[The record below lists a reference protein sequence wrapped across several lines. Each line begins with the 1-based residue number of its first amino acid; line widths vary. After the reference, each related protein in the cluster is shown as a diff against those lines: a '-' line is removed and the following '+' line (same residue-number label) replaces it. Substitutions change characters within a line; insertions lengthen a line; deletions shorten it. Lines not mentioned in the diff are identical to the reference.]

1 LKTFLQQIF
10 SFCSIFVLFLF
21 SYQYKHTIDF
31 FKKYDPTLYLGLIV
45 LIYLICFSVRNAA
58 KIRFNKYHAVFSLFA
73 LWLLASYFWSSSSVY
88 SFAKSVRFL
97 VYVVPTF
104 FVSAIVIA
112 TSSGR
117 LGNFIVAL
125 LTFSGAV
132 LSITLLAYFQNPGS
146 LPNLFGTN
154 YLVTGQT
161 IGLGAVILGV
171 KFFHKKNCKTASK
184 STLLI
189 GCVIITSLF
198 LELHIGGRGPLLS
211 TLIVLGGLC
220 VMFLKNNP
228 QNFLIISLISVVAFT
243 AGFWLIKYVEHDN
256 LPISLQRIF
265 SEEGIKSL
273 TLRLEYYESA
283 LRCFQT
289 HLFKGVGI
297 GGWPDYYG
305 LEKIK
310 NIEWQHP
317 HNIFLEIAAETG
329 LVGLIFFVFLII
341 ALTKKIH
348 TELRSDGPLLTIL
361 LCSAVFCFLNAFKSG
376 DLNDNIVL
384 FAFAGLIVGFERK
397 KERECA
403 PFN

>member
-1 LKTFLQQIF
+1 MKTFLQQIF

-31 FKKYDPTLYLGLIV
+31 FKKYDPTLYLGLLV
-45 LIYLICFSVRNAA
+45 LIYLICFFIRNSANI
-58 KIRFNKYHAVFSLFA
+58 KFHKYLVVFSLFA
-73 LWLLASYFWSSSSVY
+73 LWLLGSYFWSSSSAY
-88 SFAKSVRFL
+88 AFAKSVRFL

-104 FVSAIVIA
+104 FLSAIVIA
-112 TSSGR
+112 PSSER

-125 LTFSGAV
+125 LTFSGAI
-132 LSITLLAYFQNPGS
+132 LSIALLTYFQNPEI

-161 IGLGAVILGV
+161 IGLGAVILGA
-171 KFFHKKNCKTASK
+171 KYFHKKNCATVSK
-184 STLLI
+184 DTLLI
-189 GCVIITSLF
+189 AGVIITSLF

-220 VMFLKNNP
+220 VVFLKNKP
-228 QNFLIISLISVVAFT
+228 QKLLIVSLVSIIGVAV
-243 AGFWLIKYVEHDN
+243 GFCLIKYVEHDN

-265 SEEGIKSL
+265 SEGGIKSL

-283 LRCFQT
+283 LQCFQT
-289 HLFKGVGI
+289 YLFKGVGI
-297 GGWPDYYG
+297 GSWPDYYG
-305 LEKIK
+305 LEKLY
-310 NIEWQHP
+310 NTEWHP

-329 LVGLIFFVFLII
+329 LAGLILFTCLLVALI
-341 ALTKKIH
+341 KKAQKQLH
-348 TELRSDGPLLTIL
+348 SNEPLLTIL
-361 LCSAVFCFLNAFKSG
+361 LCGAVFCFLNALKSG

-403 PFN
+403 PLN